1 MLLPVFLIGLVLY
14 INFYYG
20 YLVLAAGSPGYEA
33 FVNEQ
38 TYFSPQRLRVRPGT
52 YQVSLRG
59 PRVNSQTI
67 PVSVGLRSEVVAVPT
82 APPLTDE
89 QIVREVLSTDNEY
102 TVYSV
107 IFFEKDY
114 WFVAYTGAPEEDTS
128 MTIGRY
134 IGGVWNLVDSGTF
147 LTGEDVADAP
157 DSVKLF
163 LDEGTLPDESH

>member
-20 YLVLAAGSPGYEA
+20 YLVLTAGSPGYEA
-33 FVNEQ
+33 FVNKQ

-67 PVSVGLRSEVVAVPT
+67 SVSVGLRSEGVAAPT

-89 QIVREVLSTDNEY
+89 QIVRKVLSANNEH

-114 WFVAYTGAPEEDTS
+114 WFVAYTGAPGEDTS

-134 IGGVWNLVDSGTF
+134 TSGIWNLVDSGTF
-147 LTGEDVADAP
+147 LTGEDVSYAP

-163 LDEGTLPDESH
+163 LDEGTTPDDAP